1 MKLIE
6 TEDFNSAANTAPL
19 QKEDFLFPGYTVI
32 HHMNRGKD
40 CDVYYVWS
48 EERLSG
54 CIAKTVQPHALDNQD
69 AKKRVIKEGEYLKAL
84 SHPNLVRGYEIVESP
99 IPILIQETLTG
110 ETVSHLI
117 RSLTARGEFLP
128 VKQLAHLGMQLSSA
142 VHYLH
147 QNNILHLDLKPSN
160 IISQPPLAKVIDLN
174 LAAEP
179 GEIKKGTGTRQ
190 YMSPEQARGDIL
202 TKAAD
207 VWGIGAVLFFAATG
221 KRPFRS
227 AEDGRY
233 EQLERPAE
241 PVQAHRQMNPSL
253 ADLINRC
260 LQENTNERPGTKEIH
275 EFLQLFTEKEA
286 N

>member
-1 MKLIE
+1 
-6 TEDFNSAANTAPL
+6 
-19 QKEDFLFPGYTVI
+19 
-32 HHMNRGKD
+32 MNRGKD

-48 EERLSG
+48 KERLSG
-54 CIAKTVQPHALDNQD
+54 CVAKTIQPQALDNES
-69 AKKRVIKEGEYLKAL
+69 ARKRVIQEGKYLKAL

-117 RSLTARGEFLP
+117 RSLTSQGKYLP
-128 VKQLAHLGMQLSSA
+128 LKQLAHLGMQLSSII
-142 VHYLH
+142 HYLH
-147 QNNILHLDLKPSN
+147 QNNILHLDIKPSN
-160 IISQPPLAKVIDLN
+160 IISQPPLAKLIDLN
-174 LAAEP
+174 LAAAP

-227 AEDGRY
+227 FENGRY

-241 PVQAHRQMNPSL
+241 LVQTHRQMDSSF
-253 ADLINRC
+253 AELINRC
-260 LQENTNERPGTKEIH
+260 LKENAGQRPDMNEIH
-275 EFLQLFTEKEA
+275 EYLSLFIAKTQE
-286 N
+286 NN

>member
-1 MKLIE
+1 
-6 TEDFNSAANTAPL
+6 
-19 QKEDFLFPGYTVI
+19 
-32 HHMNRGKD
+32 MNRGKD

-48 EERLSG
+48 KERLSG
-54 CIAKTVQPHALDNQD
+54 CIAKTIQPQALDNEN
-69 AKKRVIKEGEYLKAL
+69 ARKRVIKEGEYLKVL

-99 IPILIQETLTG
+99 IPVLIQETLTG
-110 ETVSHLI
+110 ETLSHLI
-117 RSLTARGEFLP
+117 RSLASEGKFLP
-128 VKQLAHLGMQLSSA
+128 LKQLAHFGIQLCSV

-147 QNNILHLDLKPSN
+147 ENNILHLDLKPSN

-174 LAAEP
+174 LAAAP
-179 GEIKKGTGTRQ
+179 GEIKKGTGTKQ

-221 KRPFRS
+221 KRPFHS
-227 AEDGRY
+227 AEEGRY

-241 PVQAHRQMNPSL
+241 PVQTLRQLDSSL

-260 LQENTNERPGTKEIH
+260 LQENVDLRPELKEIH
-275 EFLQLFTEKEA
+275 EFLQLFIEQETVV
-286 N
+286 